1 MTSMGMMY
9 PYLASVHFS
18 AGGRNVGY
26 FILAWASALLV
37 QLLRAMPE
45 PQDVGRATVRL
56 PRLFCILAETIF
68 LTIAI
73 VRMGSNEGIIKKYNE
88 KYRTVYN

>member
-9 PYLASVHFS
+9 PYIATVHLS
-18 AGGRNVGY
+18 TGGKNVGY

-45 PQDVGRATVRL
+45 PQSVGRATVRL
-56 PRLFCILAETIF
+56 PRLFLYIDLIIYL
-68 LTIAI
+68 LTCH
-73 VRMGSNEGIIKKYNE
+73 E
-88 KYRTVYN
+88 

>member
-18 AGGRNVGY
+18 AGGKNVGY

-56 PRLFCILAETIF
+56 PRLFCILAETIL
-68 LTIAI
+68 LTIAMKGERI
-73 VRMGSNEGIIKKYNE
+73 GIII
-88 KYRTVYN
+88 

>member
-9 PYLASVHFS
+9 PYLATVHLS
-18 AGGRNVGY
+18 TGGKNVGY

-45 PQDVGRATVRL
+45 P
-56 PRLFCILAETIF
+56 
-68 LTIAI
+68 
-73 VRMGSNEGIIKKYNE
+73 
-88 KYRTVYN
+88 